1 MSENKRYYWYKMK
14 SDFFE
19 EIVIKFLIKQK
30 KGEKMILLFQQIM
43 LYSLKTDG
51 YIHYRKMLPSIE
63 EQIGLAIGAK
73 PGIIRELLDILI
85 NFEVVEKIDD
95 NTYFIKM
102 LEDCVGSETDSAQK
116 MRKRREIEKS
126 QCDNN
131 VTQCSPEKD
140 TEKETDTE
148 KELYQEKRRTSSSFS
163 EEKKGGRYGQKSNF
177 YNNSYYGKNKPP
189 KKPASYDMEAVLK
202 ENEMQELTYIRKN
215 SSS

>member
-116 MRKRREIEKS
+116 MRKRRELVKS

-131 VTQCSPEKD
+131 VTQCSP
-140 TEKETDTE
+140 EKETDTE